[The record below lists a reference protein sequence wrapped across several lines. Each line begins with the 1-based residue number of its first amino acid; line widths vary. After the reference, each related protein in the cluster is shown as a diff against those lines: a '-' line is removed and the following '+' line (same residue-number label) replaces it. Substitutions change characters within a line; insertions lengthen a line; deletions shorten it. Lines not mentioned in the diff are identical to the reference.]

1 MSTTPKITM
10 IGMYN
15 HDEKLFDE
23 MTLPPGINKED
34 FINTFLLNYGEFPVM
49 YPSWQILKF
58 AIGVWSKK
66 WYHSI
71 ERIIRAMTEE
81 YDPLHNFDRHEVYT
95 DTEDKKGT
103 NSTNRKL
110 NETVNENADRTTDT
124 YNDSNTNEETE
135 RTVSAYN
142 EDSYQP
148 DNKETG
154 TANTTANGNIEEES
168 SRKET
173 RNGTDDLTGETS
185 EDRNLKHE
193 GHLYGNIGVTKSTD
207 MLADE
212 ISIRR
217 QQNILDIVS
226 EMLFKEV
233 CIYTY

>member
-23 MTLPPGINKED
+23 MTLPPEINKED

-81 YDPLHNFDRHEVYT
+81 YDPLHNFDRHELYT
-95 DTEDKKGT
+95 DTENKSEKNTMSYGSTITETDSREIETDGT
-103 NSTNRKL
+103 N
-110 NETVNENADRTTDT
+110 EAE
-124 YNDSNTNEETE
+124 
-135 RTVSAYN
+135 VSAYN

-148 DNKETG
+148 DNRQTVNNTESHSGSIETERDG
-154 TANTTANGNIEEES
+154 KDTNDMTGN
-168 SRKET
+168 R
-173 RNGTDDLTGETS
+173 GLT
-185 EDRNLKHE
+185 HE

-207 MLADE
+207 MLTDE
-212 ISIRR
+212 LNVRR
-217 QQNILDIVS
+217 NQNILDIVS

>member
-23 MTLPPGINKED
+23 MTLPPEINKED

-71 ERIIRAMTEE
+71 ERIIRAMTED
-81 YDPLHNFDRHEVYT
+81 YDPLHNFDRHELYT
-95 DTEDKKGT
+95 DTENKSEKNTMSYGSTITETDSREIETDGT
-103 NSTNRKL
+103 NES
-110 NETVNENADRTTDT
+110 E
-124 YNDSNTNEETE
+124 
-135 RTVSAYN
+135 VSAYN
-142 EDSYQP
+142 EDNYQP
-148 DNKETG
+148 DNKQTINNTESHSGSIETERDG
-154 TANTTANGNIEEES
+154 KDTNDMTGN
-168 SRKET
+168 R
-173 RNGTDDLTGETS
+173 GLT
-185 EDRNLKHE
+185 HE

-207 MLADE
+207 MLTDE
-212 ISIRR
+212 LSVRR
-217 QQNILDIVS
+217 NQNILDIVS

>member
-23 MTLPPGINKED
+23 MTLPPEINKED

-81 YDPLHNFDRHEVYT
+81 YDPLHNFDRHELYT
-95 DTEDKKGT
+95 DTENKSEKNTMSYGSTITETDSREISTDGT
-103 NSTNRKL
+103 N
-110 NETVNENADRTTDT
+110 EAE
-124 YNDSNTNEETE
+124 
-135 RTVSAYN
+135 VSAYN
-142 EDSYQP
+142 EDDYQP
-148 DNKETG
+148 DNKQTINNTESHSGSIETERDG
-154 TANTTANGNIEEES
+154 KDTNDMTGN
-168 SRKET
+168 R
-173 RNGTDDLTGETS
+173 GLT
-185 EDRNLKHE
+185 HE
-193 GHLYGNIGVTKSTD
+193 GHLYGNIGVTESTS
-207 MLADE
+207 MLLHE
-212 ISIRR
+212 KELRMSN
-217 QQNILDIVS
+217 NILDIVA

>member
-1 MSTTPKITM
+1 MSTTPKVTM

-15 HDEKLFDE
+15 YDDKLFDE
-23 MTLPPGINKED
+23 MTLPPEINKED

-95 DTEDKKGT
+95 DTEGKKG
-103 NSTNRKL
+103 K
-110 NETVNENADRTTDT
+110 TTDNIT
-124 YNDSNTNEETE
+124 EDIDRSATISQDSSADSTEE

-142 EDSYQP
+142 EDEYQP
-148 DNKETG
+148 DAKTNTESTENAETETEEDSRRKANSTG
-154 TANTTANGNIEEES
+154 TSE
-168 SRKET
+168 
-173 RNGTDDLTGETS
+173 

-193 GHLYGNIGVTKSTD
+193 GHLFGNIGVTKSTD
-207 MLADE
+207 MLVDE
-212 ISIRR
+212 TRIRR
-217 QQNILDIVS
+217 SQNILDIVS

>member
-23 MTLPPGINKED
+23 MTLPPEINKED

-81 YDPLHNFDRHEVYT
+81 YDPLHNFDRHELYT
-95 DTEDKKGT
+95 DTENKSEKNTMSYGSTITETDSREIETDGT
-103 NSTNRKL
+103 N
-110 NETVNENADRTTDT
+110 EAE
-124 YNDSNTNEETE
+124 
-135 RTVSAYN
+135 VSAYN
-142 EDSYQP
+142 EDTYQP
-148 DNKETG
+148 DNRQTVNNTESHSGSIETERDG
-154 TANTTANGNIEEES
+154 KDTNDMTGN
-168 SRKET
+168 R
-173 RNGTDDLTGETS
+173 GLT
-185 EDRNLKHE
+185 HE

-207 MLADE
+207 MLMAE
-212 ISIRR
+212 LTVRR
-217 QQNILDIVS
+217 NENILDIVS

>member
-23 MTLPPGINKED
+23 MTLPPEINKED

-71 ERIIRAMTEE
+71 ERIIRAMSEE
-81 YDPLHNFDRHEVYT
+81 YDPLHNFDRHEKYT
-95 DTEDKKGT
+95 DKGVMSYGSTITERDRRRIDTDGT
-103 NSTNRKL
+103 NTA
-110 NETVNENADRTTDT
+110 E
-124 YNDSNTNEETE
+124 
-135 RTVSAYN
+135 VSAYN
-142 EDSYQP
+142 EDDYQP
-148 DNKETG
+148 DNKQTIENTESHSGSVETERDG
-154 TANTTANGNIEEES
+154 KDTN
-168 SRKET
+168 
-173 RNGTDDLTGETS
+173 DLT
-185 EDRNLKHE
+185 HE

-207 MLADE
+207 MLMDE
-212 ISIRR
+212 LTVRR
-217 QQNILDIVS
+217 NQNILDIVS

>member
-23 MTLPPGINKED
+23 MTLPPEINKED

-81 YDPLHNFDRHEVYT
+81 YDPLHNFDRHELYT
-95 DTEDKKGT
+95 DTENKSEKNTMSYGSTITETDSREIETDGT
-103 NSTNRKL
+103 N
-110 NETVNENADRTTDT
+110 EAE
-124 YNDSNTNEETE
+124 
-135 RTVSAYN
+135 VSAYN
-142 EDSYQP
+142 EDTYQP
-148 DNKETG
+148 DNRQTVNNTESHSGSIETERDG
-154 TANTTANGNIEEES
+154 KDTNDMTGN
-168 SRKET
+168 R
-173 RNGTDDLTGETS
+173 GLT
-185 EDRNLKHE
+185 HE

-207 MLADE
+207 MLMDE
-212 ISIRR
+212 LTVRR
-217 QQNILDIVS
+217 NQNILDIVS

>member
-1 MSTTPKITM
+1 MSTTAKITM

-23 MTLPPGINKED
+23 MTLPPEINKED

-71 ERIIRAMTEE
+71 ERIIRAMTED
-81 YDPLHNFDRHEVYT
+81 YDPLHNYDRHEQYT
-95 DTEDKKGT
+95 DTENKSETNTTEYGSTITETDTRQIDTDGT
-103 NSTNRKL
+103 NTG
-110 NETVNENADRTTDT
+110 E
-124 YNDSNTNEETE
+124 
-135 RTVSAYN
+135 VSAYN
-142 EDSYQP
+142 EDTYQP
-148 DNKETG
+148 DNKQTIDNTEVHSGAVETERDG
-154 TANTTANGNIEEES
+154 KDTNDMTGN
-168 SRKET
+168 R
-173 RNGTDDLTGETS
+173 GLT
-185 EDRNLKHE
+185 HE

-207 MLADE
+207 MLMDE
-212 ISIRR
+212 LTVRR
-217 QQNILDIVS
+217 NQNILDIVS

>member
-23 MTLPPGINKED
+23 MTLPPEINKED

-81 YDPLHNFDRHEVYT
+81 YDPLHNFDRHELYT
-95 DTEDKKGT
+95 DTENKSEKNTMSYGSTITETDSREIETDGT
-103 NSTNRKL
+103 N
-110 NETVNENADRTTDT
+110 EAE
-124 YNDSNTNEETE
+124 
-135 RTVSAYN
+135 VSAYN
-142 EDSYQP
+142 EDTYQP
-148 DNKETG
+148 DNRQTVNNTESHSGSIETERDG
-154 TANTTANGNIEEES
+154 KDTNDMTGN
-168 SRKET
+168 R
-173 RNGTDDLTGETS
+173 GLT
-185 EDRNLKHE
+185 HE

-207 MLADE
+207 MLMDE
-212 ISIRR
+212 LTVRR
-217 QQNILDIVS
+217 NENILDIVS